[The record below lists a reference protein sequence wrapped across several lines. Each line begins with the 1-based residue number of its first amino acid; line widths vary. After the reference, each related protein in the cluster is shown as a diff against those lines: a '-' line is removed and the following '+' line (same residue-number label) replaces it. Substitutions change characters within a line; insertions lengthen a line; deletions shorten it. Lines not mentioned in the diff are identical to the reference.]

1 MDPSSFDFP
10 LDDQNDSPT
19 PSLKVYVGV
28 TTFSEK
34 ETGTE
39 RQGDGEED
47 YFEDAQLLSKYS
59 NDIIYCVLPQARME
73 GSIEKHS
80 QILKHSIY

>member
-10 LDDQNDSPT
+10 LDDQNDSLT
-19 PSLKVYVGV
+19 PSLNVYVGV

-47 YFEDAQLLSKYS
+47 YFEDAQLLSKCFNNFTYH
-59 NDIIYCVLPQARME
+59 CLEQKGRV
-73 GSIEKHS
+73 EKIHR
-80 QILKHSIY
+80 LY

>member
-10 LDDQNDSPT
+10 LDDQNDSLT
-19 PSLKVYVGV
+19 PSLNVYVGV

-39 RQGDGEED
+39 RKEDGEED
-47 YFEDAQLLSKYS
+47 YFEDAQLLSKCS
-59 NDIIYCVLPQARME
+59 NNIIYCVLPLAKMKGR
-73 GSIEKHS
+73 IETCKAF
-80 QILKHSIY
+80 Y

>member
-10 LDDQNDSPT
+10 LDDQNDSLT
-19 PSLKVYVGV
+19 PSLNVYVGV

-39 RQGDGEED
+39 RQGEGEED
-47 YFEDAQLLSKYS
+47 YFEDAQLLS
-59 NDIIYCVLPQARME
+59 R
-73 GSIEKHS
+73 
-80 QILKHSIY
+80 